1 MREVRFGA
9 REVARLLGQPE
20 PTPEQV
26 AVIEAPLAPALVVA
40 GAGSGKTE
48 TMSARVVW
56 LIANGL
62 VEPRHVLGLTF
73 TKKAAHELA
82 ERIDRRLSSLA
93 SAMEPAGIEPPATLA
108 ASTVQL
114 GGQSPRVAT
123 YNGFALDLVHEHAL
137 RVGVDPDFTVLP
149 PAAAWQIAYDL
160 VESWHGE
167 LPFDHS
173 SGTVASAVL
182 SLSGALSD
190 HLRTAR
196 DLDEYLREIEVE
208 TMNLPLQGEGGK
220 KRTAPASVK
229 RLWRVL
235 EQRRA
240 LVPLLE
246 AFAREKRERGAIDFS
261 DQVSLAAAIAE
272 ASGEVREDARA
283 QHRVVLL
290 DEFQDTSVAQLQLLA
305 TLFGA
310 GHATC
315 AVGDPNQAIY
325 GWRGASA
332 ASLSAFVE
340 RWGSE
345 EQPVRQYTL
354 STSWRNDAALLAGAN
369 AISGPLAG
377 STAGVTVPTLAPRPG
392 AGPGAITVA
401 AHATEFD
408 EARAIAEWISS
419 IRAAHEAESEA
430 LDDNPP
436 SFAVLVR
443 SRSRIPTLQS
453 ALESAGLSVSVAGG
467 DSLLAQREVSDV
479 RSLLEVASDASRSDA
494 LVELLEGP
502 RFHIA
507 PADIAVLGAWRRVLE
522 RSEGGNMA
530 RTDPA
535 AAFTLVDAV
544 TSLPPSDF
552 VSPSGGRLSALARER
567 LTHLAQI
574 VREVR
579 AAQGLDIPD
588 LVTVAVR
595 ALGVDIALE
604 SDPRRDDQHALAN
617 IERLRAHAASYARTA
632 SAPSLAAFLAHLDVS
647 ETEERGLEAAP
658 TRASDPNVVVIST
671 VHAAK
676 GLEWDHVAIA
686 SLTEGSFPSYT
697 RQSAAKPE
705 SAGEYPAP
713 REPGWIN
720 ELSLA
725 TIPVELR
732 GDEEILAELRWAEAA
747 TQVDLDEKFE
757 EFRLENGAESLR
769 EERRLMYVAL
779 TRAKKSAL
787 LTHAAWVEGATKP
800 RRPSRFAKEIGAL
813 DGVKIVELEGEVG
826 AENPLESAPRL
837 ASWPAEAHAREKD
850 IEEAKAA
857 VGTARESAAD
867 ALAGDLGDLG
877 NQGVA
882 DLALFTEAAR
892 HMIANRRAE
901 HEARSVHV
909 PARLSPSDLVAL
921 SGANAL
927 ERVRELVRPM
937 PRKPSVSARLG
948 TRFHA
953 WVEDTHAHGALLDV
967 DDLSLDQDD
976 DDTRE
981 SLQELRAK
989 FERSVFAQMTPLA
1002 LEVPVSLALEGA
1014 FLSGVIDAVYRNPH
1028 SEGVW
1033 IVDWKTGRVPSG
1045 EELARKALQLTVY
1058 RLAWHQRTGV
1068 PLEKIETKFH
1078 YVAAERTVDI
1088 TEHPSEEQL
1097 GEMLAQLG

>member
-1 MREVRFGA
+1 MTNVCLGA

-26 AVIEAPLAPALVVA
+26 AVIESPLAPALVVA

-93 SAMEPAGIEPPATLA
+93 SAMRSAGIELPSTLA
-108 ASTVQL
+108 ASTVYL

-137 RVGVDPDFTVLP
+137 RIGIDPDFTVLP

-160 VESWHGE
+160 VESWQGE

-173 SGTVASAVL
+173 SGSVASAVL

-196 DLDEYLREIEVE
+196 DLDEYLRQIEVE
-208 TMNLPLQGEGGK
+208 TMNLPLQSDGGK
-220 KRTAPASVK
+220 KRTSPASVK

-261 DQVSLAAAIAE
+261 DQVSFAAAIAE
-272 ASGEVREDARA
+272 ASSEVREDART

-290 DEFQDTSVAQLQLLA
+290 DEFQDTSVAQLDLLA
-305 TLFGA
+305 SLFGT

-345 EQPVRQYTL
+345 DTPVLQYTL
-354 STSWRNDAALLAGAN
+354 STSWRNDAVLLKGAN
-369 AISGPLAG
+369 AISAPLAG
-377 STAGVTVPTLAPRPG
+377 STAGVKVPTLAPRPG
-392 AGPGAITVA
+392 AGPGSITVA

-408 EARAIAEWISS
+408 EARAIAEWISE

-430 LDDNPP
+430 LDEAPA
-436 SFAVLVR
+436 SAAVLVR
-443 SRSRIPTLQS
+443 SRSRIPVLQS
-453 ALESAGLSVSVAGG
+453 ALENAGLSVSVAGG

-479 RSLLEVASDASRSDA
+479 RALLEVVNDASRSDA

-502 RFHIA
+502 RFRFA
-507 PADIAVLGAWRRVLE
+507 PADIAVLGEWRRVLE
-522 RSEGGNMA
+522 RSDGARAA

-544 TSLPPSDF
+544 TSPPPVDF
-552 VSPSGGRLSALARER
+552 VSPAGQRLSVPARER
-567 LTHLAQI
+567 LARLAQI

-579 AAQGLDIPD
+579 GAQGLDIPD

-595 ALGVDIALE
+595 ALGIDIALE
-604 SDPRRDDQHALAN
+604 SDPDRDVSHALAN
-617 IERLRAHAASYARTA
+617 IERLRAQAASYARTA
-632 SAPSLAAFLAHLDVS
+632 TAPSLSAFLAHLDVS
-647 ETEERGLEAAP
+647 EAEERGLEAAP
-658 TRASDPNVVVIST
+658 TRPRDSSVVVIST
-671 VHAAK
+671 IHAAK

-686 SLTEGSFPSYT
+686 SLTEGTFPSYT
-697 RQSAAKPE
+697 SQSAAKPE
-705 SAGEYPAP
+705 GAREYPAP

-732 GDEEILAELRWAEAA
+732 GDSEILAELRWAEAE
-747 TQVDLDEKFE
+747 TQVELDELFE
-757 EFRLENGAESLR
+757 EFRLDSGKESLR

-779 TRAKKSAL
+779 TRARKSAL
-787 LTHAAWVEGATKP
+787 LTYSAWGEGVSKP
-800 RRPSRFAKEIGAL
+800 RRASRFADEIRAL
-813 DGVKIVELEGEVG
+813 EGVAVVDMEGEVG
-826 AENPLESAPRL
+826 EKNPLESSPRL
-837 ASWPAEAHAREKD
+837 AAWPAKAHPREAAV
-850 IEEAKAA
+850 KAA
-857 VGTARESAAD
+857 AAAVALARESDVD
-867 ALAGDLGDLG
+867 ALATP
-877 NQGVA
+877 QPHP
-882 DLALFTEAAR
+882 DLARFTEATR
-892 HMIANRRAE
+892 HVIASQRAE
-901 HEARSVHV
+901 REARRVRLPS
-909 PARLSPSDLVAL
+909 RLSPSDLVAL
-921 SGANAL
+921 SGANAD

-937 PRKPSVSARLG
+937 PRKPSASARLG
-948 TRFHA
+948 TRFHS
-953 WVEDTHAHGALLDV
+953 WVEETHAHGALLDV
-967 DDLSLDQDD
+967 DELSLDQDD
-976 DDTRE
+976 DDVRE
-981 SLQELRAK
+981 SLQELKDK
-989 FERSVFAQMTPLA
+989 FDRSVFATMTPLA
-1002 LEVPVSLALEGA
+1002 LEVPVSLALEKA
-1014 FLSGVIDAVYRNPH
+1014 FLSGVIDAVYPNP
-1028 SEGVW
+1028 SGEGVW

-1045 EELARKALQLTVY
+1045 EELARKSLQLSVY
-1058 RLAWHQRTGV
+1058 RLAWHQKTGL
-1068 PLEKIETKFH
+1068 PLNQIETKFH
-1078 YVAAERTVDI
+1078 YVQAERTIDI
-1088 TEHPSEEQL
+1088 TRHPSEAQL
-1097 GEMLAQLG
+1097 SRMLAALA

>member
-1 MREVRFGA
+1 MTKVRFGA
-9 REVARLLGQPE
+9 RDVAHLLGQPE

-26 AVIEAPLAPALVVA
+26 AVIESPLAPALVVA

-82 ERIDRRLSSLA
+82 ERINRRLSSLA
-93 SAMEPAGIEPPATLA
+93 SAMKSAGIEPPATLA

-137 RVGVDPDFTVLP
+137 RIGIDPDFTVLP

-160 VESWHGE
+160 VESWQGE
-167 LPFDHS
+167 LPFEHS

-190 HLRTAR
+190 HLRTAC
-196 DLDEYLREIEVE
+196 DLDEYLREIEIE

-220 KRTAPASVK
+220 KRTAPTSVR
-229 RLWRVL
+229 RLWRIL

-272 ASGEVREDARA
+272 ASEEVREDARA

-345 EQPVRQYTL
+345 EEPVRQYTL

-369 AISGPLAG
+369 AISSPLSG
-377 STAGVTVPTLAPRPG
+377 STAGVAVPTLAPRPG

-401 AHATEFD
+401 AHVTEFD

-419 IRAAHEAESEA
+419 MRAAHESETEGLNEA
-430 LDDNPP
+430 PP
-436 SFAVLVR
+436 SAAVLVR
-443 SRSRIPTLQS
+443 SRSRIPVLQT
-453 ALESAGLSVSVAGG
+453 ALESAGLSVTVAGG

-479 RSLLEVASDASRSDA
+479 RALLEVASDASRSDA
-494 LVELLEGP
+494 LMELLEGP
-502 RFHIA
+502 RFRIA

-544 TSLPPSDF
+544 TSPPPRDF
-552 VSPSGGRLSALARER
+552 VSPSGQRLSERARER
-567 LTHLAQI
+567 LAQLARI

-604 SDPRRDDQHALAN
+604 SDPQRDEEHALAN

-658 TRASDPNVVVIST
+658 TRASDPNAVVIST

-697 RQSAAKPE
+697 RQSAVKPE
-705 SAGEYPAP
+705 NPGEYPAP

-720 ELSLA
+720 ELTLA

-747 TQVDLDEKFE
+747 TQVELDEKLE
-757 EFRLENGAESLR
+757 EFRLESGAESLR

-779 TRAKKSAL
+779 TRARKSAL
-787 LTHAAWVEGATKP
+787 LTHSAWVEGASKP
-800 RRPSRFAKEIGAL
+800 RRASRFVDDISALGGVNVLRFEGEIGT
-813 DGVKIVELEGEVG
+813 
-826 AENPLESAPRL
+826 ENPLESAPRL
-837 ASWPAEAHAREKD
+837 ALWPAEAHAREKD
-850 IEEAKAA
+850 VEEAKAA
-857 VGTARESAAD
+857 VRIARASGAD
-867 ALAGDLGDLG
+867 GLAKAR
-877 NQGVA
+877 VEP
-882 DLALFTEAAR
+882 DLALFTETTR
-892 HMIANRRAE
+892 HVIANLRAE
-901 HEARSVHV
+901 QESRSVHL
-909 PARLSPSDLVAL
+909 PSRLSPSDLVTL
-921 SGANAL
+921 SGGNVE
-927 ERVRELVRPM
+927 ERVRDLVRPM
-937 PRKPSVSARLG
+937 PRKPSTSARLG

-967 DDLSLDQDD
+967 DDLVLDRDD

-981 SLQELRAK
+981 SLRDLRAK
-989 FERSVFAQMTPLA
+989 FDRSIFAGMTPLV
-1002 LEVPVSLALEGA
+1002 LEVPVSLALDGV
-1014 FLSGVIDAVYRNPH
+1014 FLSGVIDAVYPNPRG
-1028 SEGVW
+1028 EGVW

-1058 RLAWHQRTGV
+1058 RLAWHQKTGL
-1068 PLEKIETKFH
+1068 PLERIETKFH
-1078 YVAAERTVDI
+1078 YVAAERTIDI
-1088 TEHPSEEQL
+1088 REHPSEERL
-1097 GEMLAQLG
+1097 GEMFSQLG